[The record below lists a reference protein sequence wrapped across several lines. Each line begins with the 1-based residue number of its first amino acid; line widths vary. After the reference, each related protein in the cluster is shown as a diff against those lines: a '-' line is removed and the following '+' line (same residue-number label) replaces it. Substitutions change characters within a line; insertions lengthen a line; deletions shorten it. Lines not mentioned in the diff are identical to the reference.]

1 MFRTILGAAVGAM
14 ALIGVSAAQAQP
26 VNFSILSGGFTVG
39 SGYGTGSGQLDVT
52 FTDLVTPQSFSLNLG
67 ETESFLFGRV
77 TFNETCI
84 NPALFCGGFPENLFT
99 NETDNLDVVASFAF
113 TSPLA
118 ETVQLVA
125 STGAFSGPVDDLLE
139 NIPGVR
145 ITDFFI
151 DFAPVTVNFG
161 VGGTFLVDISDMY
174 FAENGS
180 ISPGANVTLTAVP
193 VPEPASLA
201 LFGAG
206 LLGLGMVR
214 RRAARRNGLA

>member
-1 MFRTILGAAVGAM
+1 MFRNILGATVGAM
-14 ALIGVSAAQAQP
+14 ALLGVSAAQAQP
-26 VNFSILSGGFTVG
+26 VNFNIVSGGFTIG
-39 SGYGTGSGQLDVT
+39 SGYGTGVGQLDAT
-52 FTDLVTPQSFSLNLG
+52 FVDLVTPQSFSLSLG
-67 ETESFLFGRV
+67 QTQSFLFGRV
-77 TFNETCI
+77 TLNETCI
-84 NPALFCGGFPENLFT
+84 NPSLFCGGLAGLLT
-99 NETDNLDVVASFAF
+99 NETDNLDVVASLTF

-118 ETVQLVA
+118 QVVQVVA
-125 STGAFSGPVDDLLE
+125 ATGAFTGPVNDFLE

-161 VGGTFLVDISDMY
+161 VGGTFVVDIGDMY
-174 FAENGS
+174 FATNGS
-180 ISPGANVTLTAVP
+180 ITNGANVTLTAVP

-214 RRAARRNGLA
+214 RHAARRAALA

>member
-1 MFRTILGAAVGAM
+1 MFKNILGAAVGAM
-14 ALIGVSAAQAQP
+14 ALMGVSAAQAGP
-26 VNFSILSGGFTVG
+26 VSFSILSGGFDIG
-39 SGYGTGSGQLDVT
+39 SGYGTGNGQLDAT

-77 TFNETCI
+77 TLNETCI
-84 NPALFCGGFPENLFT
+84 NPTLFCGSFPSNLLS
-99 NETDNLDVVASFAF
+99 NETNNLDVVANLTF
-113 TSPLA
+113 TSPLS
-118 ETVQLVA
+118 ELVQVVA
-125 STGAFSGPVDDLLE
+125 ATGAFSGPVDDLLE
-139 NIPGVR
+139 NIPGVS

-151 DFAPVTVNFG
+151 DFDPVAVNFG
-161 VGGTFLVDISDMY
+161 DGGSFVVDVGDMY

-180 ISPGANVTLTAVP
+180 ITNGANVTLTAVP

-214 RRAARRNGLA
+214 RRQNRAA